1 MIKAMNN
8 ENNTI
13 QKMSVLLVDDDK
25 GILFTLQKLVE
36 KNFPDLLIYTANSGQ
51 QGLEMTIANHPAII
65 ISDYSMPIMNGM
77 EFLKRVRDNSNFDD
91 IFFIMLTANSD
102 SENRRTA
109 INLGADE
116 FISKPIIMEAFE
128 ARLKSAI
135 RIINMQFQ
143 MKQENLKLQTLA
155 NELEETIQDMAK
167 LSVKF
172 MHARIPTSYQTLQK
186 VAKASLWI
194 AKQLN
199 KFSKNE
205 LRDIGIASFLSQT
218 GRITLPDSMIALPI
232 LRDGKPTNELMK
244 TIPAASRDIVSTIK
258 RFDNIA
264 KILFCIYENID
275 GSGFPNHLRSW
286 EIPFAS
292 RIIRV
297 CLDFEEILQDKQC
310 SVEEVF
316 EIISSK
322 VQQSYD
328 HRAVILLGNYLKTN
342 DKGFSSNYVPVR
354 LSDLKPGMTLGREIT
369 TDNGLKLLN
378 AGTLLTQSVIDKII
392 NLSSSDPIVGNI
404 YVKK

>member
-1 MIKAMNN
+1 MDN
-8 ENNTI
+8 ENTNL
-13 QKMSVLLVDDDK
+13 KMSVLLVDDDK

-36 KNFPDLLIYTANSGQ
+36 KNFPNLLIYTASSGQ
-51 QGLEMTIANHPAII
+51 QGLEMTIEKHPAII
-65 ISDYSMPIMNGM
+65 ISDFSMPIMNGM
-77 EFLKRVRDNSNFDD
+77 EFLKRVRDNSIFDD

-143 MKQENLKLQTLA
+143 MKQENIKLQHLT

-199 KFSKNE
+199 KFPKNE

-218 GRITLPDSMIALPI
+218 GRITLPDSMVTLPV

-286 EIPFAS
+286 QIPFAS
-292 RIIRV
+292 RIIRI
-297 CLDFEEILQDKQC
+297 CLDFEEILQDKQI
-310 SVEEVF
+310 SQDEVF

-322 VQQSYD
+322 SQQVYD
-328 HRAVILLGNYLKTN
+328 HRAVLLLGNYLKIN
-342 DKGFSSNYVPVR
+342 DKSFSSSYIPVK
-354 LSDLKPGMTLGREIT
+354 LSDLKAGMTLGREII

-378 AGTLLTQSVIDKII
+378 AGTLLTQGAIDKII

-404 YVKK
+404 YIMK